1 MGIDIGP
8 IEVTDGLVFQL
19 DAGNTRSY
27 SGSGNTAYN
36 LSGFGNTAALVNGTG
51 YTATNGGAFLFD
63 GTNDYVDC
71 GYNSLI
77 NNATQMTIECWYKS
91 LNIGVEGILFNT
103 NSVSLTNPINGY
115 HMEIYQSKILLQV
128 FPSGSYT
135 QSTTTLSSNIWY
147 QLVSTYNSGAVNYY
161 VNGQSAGTASY
172 TFTSSTANLILGRY
186 PNGLYSLNGQLANV
200 KFYNRALTLQEIL
213 QNYHA
218 TKGRYK

>member
-1 MGIDIGP
+1 MGIDVGP
-8 IEVTDGLVFQL
+8 IEVTDGLVFHI

-27 SGSGNTAYN
+27 SGSGITLNGLIGGINGT
-36 LSGFGNTAALVNGTG
+36 LVNGTG
-51 YTATNGGAFLFD
+51 FGSTNGGYFTFD
-63 GTNDYVDC
+63 GSNDYIDC
-71 GYNSLI
+71 GYSSLI

-91 LNIGVEGILFNT
+91 SNIGVEGILFNT
-103 NSVSLTNPINGY
+103 NSVSLTNPVNGY
-115 HMEIYQSKILLQV
+115 HLEIYQSKILLQV

-135 QSTTTLSSNIWY
+135 QSTTTLSSNNWY

-200 KFYNRALTLQEIL
+200 KFYNRALSVTEIL
-213 QNYHA
+213 QNYNA